1 MRGLFSLLA
10 PSPSRYHPSAHRFTA
25 ERTFRVAIPAL
36 RAARTPAQR
45 LRNVTAGIA
54 LCDARAI
61 RFLCPHAAPTSA
73 QRLRNAKATPGFPHC
88 NPLPQAYYSFL
99 AGAKRPER
107 ANAGANPHVNIERRH
122 VCARRFDSPIL
133 TETYISAAIWTGR
146 TATARP
152 SRSRRSNHPAN
163 TGHRAVLG
171 MAIGIGRVSA
181 VFRLR
186 QRERPS
192 HRRSELPRLRLLPR
206 RCMPGNHSRGPV
218 RVPLVG
224 HLELRQR

>member
-1 MRGLFSLLA
+1 MRGLSLLA

-25 ERTFRVAIPAL
+25 ERNSASRFLPHELHAPPS
-36 RAARTPAQR
+36 AASQR
-45 LRNVTAGIA
+45 NSYIA
-54 LCDARAI
+54 LSDAQAI

-73 QRLRNAKATPGFPHC
+73 QRLRNVKATLGLFPIA

-152 SRSRRSNHPAN
+152 SRSRRATTPRTRGIAQCWAC
-163 TGHRAVLG
+163 HR
-171 MAIGIGRVSA
+171 IGRVSA

-206 RCMPGNHSRGPV
+206 QCVPGNHGRGPV

>member
-45 LRNVTAGIA
+45 LRNVTAASPCAMPEPFASFAHMPRQPPLNGFA
-54 LCDARAI
+54 TR
-61 RFLCPHAAPTSA
+61 R
-73 QRLRNAKATPGFPHC
+73 QRPGFPHC

-122 VCARRFDSPIL
+122 VRARRFDSPIL

-152 SRSRRSNHPAN
+152 SRSRRATTPR
-163 TGHRAVLG
+163 TR
-171 MAIGIGRVSA
+171 GIA
-181 VFRLR
+181 
-186 QRERPS
+186 QCWAWPS
-192 HRRSELPRLRLLPR
+192 HRKGF
-206 RCMPGNHSRGPV
+206 RCISTAPTRTA
-218 RVPLVG
+218 
-224 HLELRQR
+224 